1 MHPCFFSQGPRFI
14 ALICLHPRSCEITL
28 GHWTLK
34 LDIGHWNWI
43 LKLDIKTGHWTLKF
57 DIHYWN
63 WTFTI
68 EIGHS
73 LLKLD
78 IQLWQSAILKP
89 KVMLTFI
96 WMHRLL
102 FNNNKD
108 KYLNWFLFC
117 NLLICE
123 GWIYWY
129 NLSPLRGGEIGQ
141 HVIIILHYPPYSVH
155 FTSEIL
161 LSAWLRTGFAQYD
174 QTSQGSLKTR
184 IPWLRE

>member
-1 MHPCFFSQGPRFI
+1 MQLINSRVLHLMHPCFFSQGPRFI
-14 ALICLHPRSCEITL
+14 ALICLHPWSCEITL

-43 LKLDIKTGHWTLKF
+43 LKLDIKTGHWTLKM
-57 DIHYWN
+57 
-63 WTFTI
+63 
-68 EIGHS
+68 
-73 LLKLD
+73 D
-78 IQLWQSAILKP
+78 IQLWQSVILKP

-108 KYLNWFLFC
+108 KYLNCYLFC

-129 NLSPLRGGEIGQ
+129 NLSPLRGSDSEGVKLDNMWLLFCTIRS
-141 HVIIILHYPPYSVH
+141 IL
-155 FTSEIL
+155 FTSPQKY
-161 LSAWLRTGFAQYD
+161 F
-174 QTSQGSLKTR
+174 
-184 IPWLRE
+184 

>member
-1 MHPCFFSQGPRFI
+1 M
-14 ALICLHPRSCEITL
+14 
-28 GHWTLK
+28 K
-34 LDIGHWNWI
+34 LPSDIGHWNWT
-43 LKLDIKTGHWTLKF
+43 LD
-57 DIHYWN
+57 
-63 WTFTI
+63 I

-73 LLKLD
+73 PLKLD
-78 IQLWQSAILKP
+78 IQLWQSVILKP

-108 KYLNWFLFC
+108 KYLNCYLFC

-141 HVIIILHYPPYSVH
+141 HVII
-155 FTSEIL
+155 FL
-161 LSAWLRTGFAQYD
+161 LSAVFCSLHLRNTFKCLVENRLCTIWSNISRVAQNSDSVTTWVIRFSEGLRSVNKYLHGF
-174 QTSQGSLKTR
+174 
-184 IPWLRE
+184 